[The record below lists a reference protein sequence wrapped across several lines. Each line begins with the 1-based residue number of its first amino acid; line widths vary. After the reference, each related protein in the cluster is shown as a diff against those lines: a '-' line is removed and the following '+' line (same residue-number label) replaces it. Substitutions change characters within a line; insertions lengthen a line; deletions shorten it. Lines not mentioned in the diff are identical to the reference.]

1 MVCETLFKCIKSHTF
16 MKQILLS
23 NAYSLKQ
30 LANLMT
36 SRYLKVLL
44 LKLSITSAMP
54 EGNVSRY
61 NVQIVHLKIQTGRSF
76 VMSAAA
82 H

>member
-1 MVCETLFKCIKSHTF
+1 MVYETLFKCIKSHTF

-44 LKLSITSAMP
+44 LKLSITNAMP

-61 NVQIVHLKIQTGRSF
+61 NVQIVHLRIQKARNF
-76 VMSAAA
+76 VTSAAK